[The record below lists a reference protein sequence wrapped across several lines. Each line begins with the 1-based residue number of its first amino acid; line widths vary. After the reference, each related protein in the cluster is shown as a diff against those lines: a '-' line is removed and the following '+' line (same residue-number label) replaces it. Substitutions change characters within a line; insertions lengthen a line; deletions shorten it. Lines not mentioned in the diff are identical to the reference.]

1 MTTVSPK
8 GKSGGKDMGR
18 QRWGSKDV
26 DGCGKEGASMVGI
39 REPASVDAPTTRRE
53 VVLAVSFYCGCSST
67 LLFLNKLAVGGSAT
81 LPPGAVVVV
90 QIAFATVAC
99 YALSV
104 LNLANIGALT
114 RKKVEGFGLYAIA
127 FVGSIYASVM
137 ALRHS
142 NVETFIG
149 FRASTPLAVAALDFI
164 FLGRAVPS
172 SWSLTSLLLTAASAG
187 AYVLTDA
194 QFVVEGL
201 AGYSWCLLY
210 FALICFEMTFGKHLV
225 SSLRL
230 GVWESVWL
238 TNMLALPMLWLLAY
252 VRGDMEDF
260 FAIAAA
266 MPLADKVV
274 LLLSCVIATLIG
286 YAGWLCRGLV
296 SATSYTL
303 IGVANKLGTVLL
315 AVTFLDKHASMTG
328 VAALVFC
335 ILASSQYKQAPLRA
349 DVAKATATTPR
360 NSDSED
366 PHSGKSMG

>member
-142 NVETFIG
+142 NVETFIV

-172 SWSLTSLLLTAASAG
+172 SWSLTSLLATAASAG

-238 TNMLALPMLWLLAY
+238 TNMLALPMLWGLAY

>member
-8 GKSGGKDMGR
+8 SQEYMGR
-18 QRWGSKDV
+18 QRWGSKD
-26 DGCGKEGASMVGI
+26 GEGLVKDTASSIV
-39 REPASVDAPTTRRE
+39 REPASVDAPATRQQ
-53 VVLAVSFYCGCSST
+53 VVGAVAFYCGCSST
-67 LLFLNKLAVGGSAT
+67 LLFLNKLAVGGTTT
-81 LPPGAVVVV
+81 LAPGAVVVV
-90 QIAFATVAC
+90 QIGFATASC

-104 LNLANIGALT
+104 LQLANIGALT
-114 RKKVEGFGLYAIA
+114 RKKVEGFGLYAVA

-142 NVETFIG
+142 NVETFIV
-149 FRASTPLAVAALDFI
+149 FRASTPLAVALLDYV
-164 FLGRAVPS
+164 FLGRSAPS
-172 SWSLTSLLLTAASAG
+172 TWSLGSLLLTAASAA
-187 AYVLTDA
+187 AYVATDA
-194 QFVVEGL
+194 QFVVEGI

-238 TNMLALPMLWLLAY
+238 TNMLALPMLWALAW
-252 VRGDMEDF
+252 VRGDMAGF
-260 FAIAAA
+260 FDVLGA
-266 MPLADKVV
+266 MPGSDVVV
-274 LLLSCVIATLIG
+274 LFLSCVIATLIG

-315 AVTFLDKHASMTG
+315 AVTFLDKHASPSG

-335 ILASSQYKQAPLRA
+335 ILASSQYKQSPLRA
-349 DVAKATATTPR
+349 DVAKAQTPKSPGSAPSIE
-360 NSDSED
+360 N
-366 PHSGKSMG
+366 PKSGG